1 MDTAMTN
8 HPGQRPPDAL
18 PGAPG
23 LAQPPAQTAGR
34 GGRLLPWLLLL
45 AAALAGGFL
54 LLRPKPDVAA
64 KSADAEEPARVTVIV
79 PGRVPVV
86 DEVRVTGSIAARR
99 ELPVGVQG
107 EGGMIEQVLVK
118 EGDVVRA
125 GQVLARVDRAVQLQ
139 QLSQLEAAIRQAQA
153 DAALAQAELDRA
165 RQLLDRGFIS
175 KADIDRKTATRDAAS
190 ARVAVARAQL
200 AEMQARLAR
209 LDIRAP
215 DAGLVLTRQ
224 VEPGQVVG
232 PASGALFR
240 IAQDG
245 RMEMRAQ
252 VAEQELAKLAVGQRA
267 NVQLAGSPDIF
278 TGSIWL
284 IDPIIDPQARQGL
297 VRIDLGADRRLRPGA
312 FARGTIAT
320 GATEAPRLPQTAVQ
334 ADEKGSFVL
343 VVDADNRVQRR
354 DVEVG
359 AITEQGLAIRSGLT
373 GDERV
378 VAAAAAF
385 LNVGEKVTPVL
396 RGATAG

>member
-1 MDTAMTN
+1 MDTAMTT

-18 PGAPG
+18 PGTPG
-23 LAQPPAQTAGR
+23 LDEPPQSPSLAR
-34 GGRLLPWLLLL
+34 RLLPWLVLL
-45 AAALAGGFL
+45 AIAAIGAFL
-54 LLRPKPDVAA
+54 LLRPKPEVAA
-64 KSADAEEPARVTVIV
+64 KAADDEQPARVTVIV

-107 EGGMIEQVLVK
+107 EGGMVMQVLVK
-118 EGDVVRA
+118 EGDYVGP
-125 GQVLARVDRAVQLQ
+125 GQVLARIDRSVQLQ
-139 QLSQLEAAIRQAQA
+139 QIAQLEASIRQAQA

-175 KADIDRKTATRDAAS
+175 KADIDRKTATRDSAS

-215 DAGLVLTRQ
+215 DAGIILTRQ
-224 VEPGQVVG
+224 VEPGQVVS

-252 VAEQELAKLAVGQRA
+252 VAEQELAKTRVGQQA
-267 NVQLAGSPDIF
+267 NVQLVGSPDVY
-278 TGSIWL
+278 TGTVWL
-284 IDPIIDPQARQGL
+284 IDPVIDPQARQGL
-297 VRIDLGADRRLRPGA
+297 VRIDLGNDRRLRPGA

-320 GATEAPRLPQTAVQ
+320 GSVELPRLPQTAVQ
-334 ADEKGSFVL
+334 ADEKGSFVMI
-343 VVDADNRVQRR
+343 VDGENRVQRR
-354 DVEVG
+354 DVVVG
-359 AITEQGLAIRSGLT
+359 AITEKGLAIRSGLR

-385 LNVGEKVTPVL
+385 LNVGEKVTPVV
-396 RGATAG
+396 RGATGG

>member
-1 MDTAMTN
+1 MDTAMTT

-23 LAQPPAQTAGR
+23 LDAPPPTPSLVR
-34 GGRLLPWLLLL
+34 RLLPWLALL
-45 AAALAGGFL
+45 AIAAIGAFL
-54 LLRPKPDVAA
+54 LLRPKPEVAA
-64 KSADAEEPARVTVIV
+64 KAADAEQPARVTVII

-107 EGGMIEQVLVK
+107 EGGMVMQVMVK
-118 EGDVVRA
+118 EGDYVRP
-125 GQVLARVDRAVQLQ
+125 GQVLARIDRSVQLQ
-139 QLSQLEAAIRQAQA
+139 QLAQLEASIRQAQA

-175 KADIDRKTATRDAAS
+175 KADIDRKTATRDSAS

-215 DAGLVLTRQ
+215 DAGIILTRQ
-224 VEPGQVVG
+224 VEPGQVVS

-252 VAEQELAKLAVGQRA
+252 VAEQELAKTRVGQKA
-267 NVQLAGSPDIF
+267 NVQLVGSPDVF
-278 TGSIWL
+278 TGTIWL

-297 VRIDLGADRRLRPGA
+297 VRIDLGTDRRLRPGA

-320 GATEAPRLPQTAVQ
+320 GSVELPRLPQTAVQ
-334 ADEKGSFVL
+334 ADEKGSFVMI
-343 VVDADNRVQRR
+343 VDGEDRVQRR

-359 AITEQGLAIRSGLT
+359 AITEQGLAIRSGLQ

-385 LNVGEKVTPVL
+385 LNVGEKVTPVV
-396 RGATAG
+396 RGAAGG

>member
-1 MDTAMTN
+1 MDTAMTT

-18 PGAPG
+18 PGTPG
-23 LAQPPAQTAGR
+23 LDEPPQSPSLAR
-34 GGRLLPWLLLL
+34 RLLPWLVLL
-45 AAALAGGFL
+45 AIAAIGAFL
-54 LLRPKPDVAA
+54 LLRPKPEVAA
-64 KSADAEEPARVTVIV
+64 KAADDQQPARVTVIV

-107 EGGMIEQVLVK
+107 EGGMVMQVLVK
-118 EGDVVRA
+118 EGDYVGP
-125 GQVLARVDRAVQLQ
+125 GQVLARIDRSVQLQ
-139 QLSQLEAAIRQAQA
+139 QIAQLEASIRQAQA

-175 KADIDRKTATRDAAS
+175 KADIDRKTATRDSAS

-215 DAGLVLTRQ
+215 DAGIILTRQ
-224 VEPGQVVG
+224 VEPGQVVS

-252 VAEQELAKLAVGQRA
+252 VAEQELAKTRVGQQA
-267 NVQLAGSPDIF
+267 NVQLVGSPDVY
-278 TGSIWL
+278 TGTVWL

-297 VRIDLGADRRLRPGA
+297 VRIDLGNDRRLRPGA

-320 GATEAPRLPQTAVQ
+320 GSVELPRLPQTAVQ
-334 ADEKGSFVL
+334 ADEKGSFVMI
-343 VVDADNRVQRR
+343 VDGENRVQRR
-354 DVEVG
+354 DVVVG
-359 AITEQGLAIRSGLT
+359 AITEKGLAIRSGLR

-385 LNVGEKVTPVL
+385 LNVGEKVTPVV
-396 RGATAG
+396 RGATGG